1 MRLGQVFNE
10 TVIYARQWVT
20 VDTAKWWPLP
30 GRRPT
35 LRIMKHCQEMAHWWV
50 YEEGQHVLLYQFTF
64 RFHQYT
70 AGTDSLA
77 FSSASTVTVN
87 PYCRCFT
94 CKGCHLLVRKWL
106 FFFFFLFHIQRN
118 LIPCSIHASQAILM
132 GLMEGEGALDRIC
145 NGAEPPL
152 ILLELFR
159 LHHRLPDCS
168 KIRLVYKHMVHRLI

>member
-1 MRLGQVFNE
+1 MTHYVIVAVNGSRTMRLGQVFNE

-94 CKGCHLLVRKWL
+94 CKAVIYWSGSG
-106 FFFFFLFHIQRN
+106 FFLFFLSVSHPKESHTLQYTCFPSHPHGPHGRWRSAGQNMQRSRTPTN
-118 LIPCSIHASQAILM
+118 PIRAI
-132 GLMEGEGALDRIC
+132 
-145 NGAEPPL
+145 
-152 ILLELFR
+152 
-159 LHHRLPDCS
+159 
-168 KIRLVYKHMVHRLI
+168 

>member
-1 MRLGQVFNE
+1 MTHYVIVAVNGSRTMRLGQVFNE

-20 VDTAKWWPLP
+20 VDAAKWWPLP

-106 FFFFFLFHIQRN
+106 FSFFSFCFTSKRISYLAVHM
-118 LIPCSIHASQAILM
+118 LPKPSSWASWKVKERWTEYATEQ
-132 GLMEGEGALDRIC
+132 
-145 NGAEPPL
+145 NP
-152 ILLELFR
+152 
-159 LHHRLPDCS
+159 H
-168 KIRLVYKHMVHRLI
+168 